1 MPPTLQE
8 GGPMQPTHDPEQA
21 PTPQAD
27 VPSSD
32 EIPPGA
38 SPDADDWHGRPQ
50 DVPGPSRRVVLRR
63 SRDDKVIAGVACGL
77 GRYLGVD
84 PVIIRVA
91 FVVLAVSGGSGL
103 LLYLIGMIAIPEERP
118 GEIPHDAPPGD
129 QHTGVMILGGV
140 LVVVGGLLLADRVVP
155 NLTTV
160 LGPLVLIGLGAA
172 VIVGARR

>member
-1 MPPTLQE
+1 
-8 GGPMQPTHDPEQA
+8 MQPTHDPEQA

-27 VPSSD
+27 VPASD
-32 EIPPGA
+32 EIPPGT

-63 SRDDKVIAGVACGL
+63 SRDDKVIAGVAGGL

-118 GEIPHDAPPGD
+118 GEIPHDSPPGD
-129 QHTGVMILGGV
+129 QHTGAMILGGV

>member
-1 MPPTLQE
+1 
-8 GGPMQPTHDPEQA
+8 MQPPHGPEPSPRTHD
-21 PTPQAD
+21 D
-27 VPSSD
+27 VRASD

-38 SPDADDWHGRPQ
+38 APDADDWQGRPQ
-50 DVPGPSRRVVLRR
+50 DAPGPSRRVVLRR
-63 SRDDKVIAGVACGL
+63 SRDDKVIAGVAGGL

-103 LLYLIGMIAIPEERP
+103 LLYLVGMIAIPEERP

>member
-1 MPPTLQE
+1 
-8 GGPMQPTHDPEQA
+8 MQPTHDPEQA

-27 VPSSD
+27 VPASD
-32 EIPPGA
+32 EIPPGT

-63 SRDDKVIAGVACGL
+63 SRDDKVIAGVAGGL

-140 LVVVGGLLLADRVVP
+140 LVVVGGLLLADRVVS

>member
-1 MPPTLQE
+1 
-8 GGPMQPTHDPEQA
+8 MQPTHDPEQA

-27 VPSSD
+27 VPASD
-32 EIPPGA
+32 EIPPGD

-63 SRDDKVIAGVACGL
+63 SRDDKVIAGVAGGL

>member
-1 MPPTLQE
+1 MKTPYGPEPAASPPDDAHVS
-8 GGPMQPTHDPEQA
+8 G
-21 PTPQAD
+21 
-27 VPSSD
+27 

-38 SPDADDWHGRPQ
+38 REDATGDREERPR
-50 DVPGPSRRVVLRR
+50 DEGGPPRAVLRR
-63 SRDDKVIAGVACGL
+63 SRDEKVVAGVAGGL

-103 LLYLIGMIAIPEERP
+103 LLYLIGMIAIQEERP
-118 GEIPHDAPPGD
+118 GEIPHDAPPAD

-140 LVVVGGLLLADRVVP
+140 LVIAGGLLLAQRVVP
-155 NLTTV
+155 NLITL

>member
-1 MPPTLQE
+1 
-8 GGPMQPTHDPEQA
+8 MQQPELPEQA
-21 PTPQAD
+21 PAPDDDAPTLAGGPAD
-27 VPSSD
+27 AGAHDAHDRGEPPPDD
-32 EIPPGA
+32 EAPPPRA
-38 SPDADDWHGRPQ
+38 
-50 DVPGPSRRVVLRR
+50 VLRR
-63 SRDDKVIAGVACGL
+63 STDDKVIAGVAGGL

-140 LVVVGGLLLADRVVP
+140 LVIAGGLLLAQRVVP
-155 NLTTV
+155 NLITL

>member
-1 MPPTLQE
+1 
-8 GGPMQPTHDPEQA
+8 MQPPHGPEQA
-21 PTPQAD
+21 PSTPDDERAPDDVSAPDD
-27 VPSSD
+27 VPASA
-32 EIPPGA
+32 GA
-38 SPDADDWHGRPQ
+38 PDAGDQDGRAE
-50 DVPGPSRRVVLRR
+50 DAAEPSQRAVLRR
-63 SRDDKVIAGVACGL
+63 SRDDKVIAGVAGGL